1 MEIDPSAHPIAY
13 LSVRNM
19 TSNLHYLGFCFNFQ
33 PDLKPPLCCHAYA
46 LTLTGTQ
53 PSLLH
58 CTLFTV
64 CHYFHVSSILHSITT
79 IYSCLID

>member
-46 LTLTGTQ
+46 LTLTGTYTA
-53 PSLLH
+53 SLH

-64 CHYFHVSSILHSITT
+64 VTPSTPHLSSILLRQYI
-79 IYSCLID
+79 LA